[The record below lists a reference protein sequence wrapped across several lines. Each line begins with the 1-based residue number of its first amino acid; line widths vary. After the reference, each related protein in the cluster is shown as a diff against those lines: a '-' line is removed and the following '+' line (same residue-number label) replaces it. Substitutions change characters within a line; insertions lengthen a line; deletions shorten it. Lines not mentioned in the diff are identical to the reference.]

1 MPPRPDPAAKTTNRD
16 DTINQI
22 LTATQELKKMYF
34 EIKQTTEAQLLKQDE
49 ILAKLQQNTQDVK
62 DLKMENQKLKS
73 RLATTEEELNRA
85 EQYSRKDVL
94 IITGLGF
101 EDNETD
107 KQLQTSVI
115 GMFNDLL
122 KRANKG
128 YELSMLDFCAIH
140 RNGRKMRNNRPPSIT
155 VKFLRFFEKDML
167 FDKAVVRSRKTYYPG
182 INFFHCMSK
191 GMIEVQRVIE
201 QNNAVKFC
209 KFEAGGYFSVC
220 LLGENGQSDSWLNR
234 IYSVEQF
241 KTKLGETIY

>member
-115 GMFNDLL
+115 VRFN
-122 KRANKG
+122 RAHN
-128 YELSMLDFCAIH
+128 YQAI
-140 RNGRKMRNNRPPSIT
+140 MTDI
-155 VKFLRFFEKDML
+155 
-167 FDKAVVRSRKTYYPG
+167 KTATD
-182 INFFHCMSK
+182 
-191 GMIEVQRVIE
+191 
-201 QNNAVKFC
+201 NA
-209 KFEAGGYFSVC
+209 
-220 LLGENGQSDSWLNR
+220 
-234 IYSVEQF
+234 
-241 KTKLGETIY
+241 

>member
-94 IITGLGF
+94 IITGLEF

-115 GMFNDLL
+115 VIDQLL
-122 KRANKG
+122 AKKCKLNNQIT
-128 YELSMLDFCAIH
+128 LS
-140 RNGRKMRNNRPPSIT
+140 
-155 VKFLRFFEKDML
+155 V
-167 FDKAVVRSRKTYYPG
+167 
-182 INFFHCMSK
+182 
-191 GMIEVQRVIE
+191 
-201 QNNAVKFC
+201 
-209 KFEAGGYFSVC
+209 
-220 LLGENGQSDSWLNR
+220 LNR
-234 IYSVEQF
+234 
-241 KTKLGETIY
+241 L

>member
-94 IITGLGF
+94 IITGLEF

-115 GMFNDLL
+115 GMFND
-122 KRANKG
+122 
-128 YELSMLDFCAIH
+128 
-140 RNGRKMRNNRPPSIT
+140 
-155 VKFLRFFEKDML
+155 
-167 FDKAVVRSRKTYYPG
+167 
-182 INFFHCMSK
+182 
-191 GMIEVQRVIE
+191 
-201 QNNAVKFC
+201 
-209 KFEAGGYFSVC
+209 
-220 LLGENGQSDSWLNR
+220 
-234 IYSVEQF
+234 
-241 KTKLGETIY
+241 